1 MNETKIKAKV
11 TKRLKQLGFLVIRL
25 RSTDPTGMPDLM
37 ALKNKSVVF
46 IETKTE
52 TGVLSGIQIKT
63 IQNLEKCGFRVLVV
77 SSAEMLEF

>member
-52 TGVLSGIQIKT
+52 TGVLSGIQIHT
-63 IQNLEKCGFRVLVV
+63 IGLLESNGFKVKVISNADEL
-77 SSAEMLEF
+77 